1 MMNKNAMFAAA
12 ALFAAGAAV
21 EAATVSY
28 TNGGKRDERVGY
40 QRFFDRNGRGA

>member
-1 MMNKNAMFAAA
+1 MNKNAMFAAA

-28 TNGGKRDERVGY
+28 TNGEGVTSESDIT
-40 QRFFDRNGRGA
+40 DL